1 MSLKAFHIFFI
12 ALAALMC
19 FFLGAWALNAASAE
33 GASGWLRGFGIGG
46 LVAGAGLVIYG
57 IRFIRKTRNL
67 GYL

>member
-12 ALAALMC
+12 GLAALMG
-19 FFLGAWALNAASAE
+19 FFLGAWALSAAAAE
-33 GASGWLRGFGIGG
+33 GASTWLQGFGIGG
-46 LVAGAGLVIYG
+46 LMLGAGLVIYG